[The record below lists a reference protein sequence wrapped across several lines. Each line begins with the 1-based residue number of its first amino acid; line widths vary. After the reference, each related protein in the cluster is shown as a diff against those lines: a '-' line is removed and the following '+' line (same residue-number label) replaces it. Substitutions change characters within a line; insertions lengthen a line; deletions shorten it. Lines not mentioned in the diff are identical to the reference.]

1 MQPDTINKIAE
12 TLECDP
18 SELRRHASG
27 GSASVDQQIIS
38 QLLAGRSDDLIRVL
52 IGLIEDTRN
61 ETRADL
67 AALSARL
74 DEMERPATPA
84 LRPHLNSPRAHT
96 KK

>member
-27 GSASVDQQIIS
+27 GTASVDQQIIT

-52 IGLIEDTRN
+52 IALYEDLN
-61 ETRADL
+61 IKFD
-67 AALSARL
+67 ALSARI
-74 DEMERPATPA
+74 DDMERPATPA

>member
-52 IGLIEDTRN
+52 ISLYEDVRS
-61 ETRADL
+61 DL
-67 AALSARL
+67 AVVSARL
-74 DEMERPATPA
+74 DDMERPATPA

-96 KK
+96 KKK